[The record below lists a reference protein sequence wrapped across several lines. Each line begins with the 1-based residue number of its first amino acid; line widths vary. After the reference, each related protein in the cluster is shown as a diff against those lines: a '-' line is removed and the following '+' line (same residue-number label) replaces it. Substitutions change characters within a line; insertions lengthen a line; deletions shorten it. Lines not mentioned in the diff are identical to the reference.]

1 LNLKYLI
8 SLPRIYKK
16 IILFFIDLLILI
28 SGLQLSFN
36 LRFET
41 FYILNISQFY
51 FSAIFIALF
60 FLLQFIDKV
69 YSLPSRNFNISIIST
84 IIKNT
89 FISTLITFII
99 NIFYYKF
106 FETPRSII
114 IISFFLVSLLL
125 IFKHSLLLNFF
136 YIFKRISNRSKN
148 NVIIYGSENKC
159 YSIINELKKNTKYNF
174 LGCVDNDRNK
184 HKNYEK
190 FFLLQNISLNNFL
203 KTNKISHLL
212 VSKKLNTFKRVELLK
227 DICSLNI
234 RVIFLEDNLDDENI
248 FNNLAKF
255 RPDYNDILDRKK
267 EDHLEDINLKQNFNN
282 KNILIIGAGGSI
294 GSELSSKIFNLN
306 FRKLILVD
314 LSEISLHNLK
324 NKLVNLSNFKKN
336 KIEFKLLN
344 CSDLNLLE
352 KIFIDNKIDYVFHA
366 AAYKHVSFLEENIS
380 YGVKNNILLTKNIC
394 FLSSKYKVK
403 NNILISTDKAV
414 NPSSVMGLSK
424 RICENIFKIYSK
436 KNKKL
441 NFIITRFGNVI
452 GSSGSVL
459 PIFKNCIEN
468 NLTLT
473 VTHKKASR
481 YVMTIDEA
489 CSLVIKASVV
499 GQSGNFYVF
508 DMGEPINILDL
519 AKKFINMYGLRY
531 KLVKKINNQ
540 KNKDFI
546 EIYISG
552 LGRGEKMHEE
562 LSYNKD
568 LIPTK
573 FKKLLISKETFID
586 LDKDLEKKIIN
597 LENIIN
603 KKSQDKVIRYLKTMI

>member
-1 LNLKYLI
+1 MSIKYLI

-16 IILFFIDLLILI
+16 IILFIIDLLII
-28 SGLQLSFN
+28 VGALQLSFN

-51 FSAIFIALF
+51 FSVFFIALF
-60 FLLQFIDKV
+60 FLLQFRDKV
-69 YSLPSRNFNISIIST
+69 YSLPSRNFNISIISI

-89 FISTLITFII
+89 FIASSIIFII

-114 IISFFLVSLLL
+114 VICFFLVSLLL

-136 YIFKRISNRSKN
+136 YIFKRTSNQNKN
-148 NVIIYGSENKC
+148 NVIIYGPENKC

-174 LGCVDNDRNK
+174 LGCVDSIISK
-184 HKNYEK
+184 EKNYEK
-190 FFLLQNISLNNFL
+190 FFLLPDINLNNFL
-203 KTNKISHLL
+203 KINRISYLL
-212 VSKKLNTFKRVELLK
+212 VSKRLNTIKRVQLLK
-227 DICSLNI
+227 QINSLNI
-234 RVIFLEDNLDDENI
+234 RVIFLEDNLYDENI
-248 FNNLAKF
+248 FNNSVKF
-255 RPDYNDILDRKK
+255 RPDYNDILNKKK
-267 EDHLEDINLKQNFNN
+267 ENHLEDINLKQKFYN

-294 GSELSSKIFNLN
+294 GSELSYKISNLN

-324 NKLVNLSNFKKN
+324 SKFHNLSKLKKN
-336 KIEFKLLN
+336 KVEFKLLN

-352 KIFIDNKIDYVFHA
+352 KIFIDNQVDYIFHA

-394 FLSSKYKVK
+394 VLANKYRVK

-424 RICENIFKIYSK
+424 RICENIFKLYSK

-459 PIFKNCIEN
+459 PIFRNCIEN
-468 NLTLT
+468 NLPLT
-473 VTHKKASR
+473 VTHKKATR

-508 DMGEPINILDL
+508 EMGEPINILDL

-531 KLVKKINNQ
+531 KLVKKLNNR

-552 LGRGEKMHEE
+552 LGKGEKLHEE

-568 LIPTK
+568 IITTK

-586 LDKDLEKKIIN
+586 LNKNLEKKINN

-603 KKSQDKVIRYLKTMI
+603 TKSQGKVIKYLKTMI